1 MIELMQDELR
11 ALIDEEQK
19 VVSYF
24 GSREEMKDEETEE
37 IVRAK
42 KL

>member
-11 ALIDEEQK
+11 ALIDEERT

-24 GSREEMKDEETEE
+24 GSREEMKNEEDEE
-37 IVRAK
+37 IRRAK